1 MSAQTDSI
9 CTDFET
15 SAFFIKNLSN
25 SWQIGSPNKV
35 VFNNSY
41 SPVSSIVTDTVNTYP
56 SNDTSIFYAVY
67 APTWFANYLSTYA
80 PFRIEFYHRFHTDTL
95 TDFGTI
101 ELSKDGGNTWI
112 NGLDGFYSYNYT
124 PMDNSHIF
132 LGTNDT
138 IYSLV
143 VTGNSNGWVHST
155 ITIDLDWWNI
165 SGIPLDSIIVKFTFK
180 SDSVNNFKD
189 GWQIDNLCIK
199 YLIPLG
205 IEEIESKNNLNVYPN
220 PTQDYFIVNY
230 NLQDNSKAV
239 FRLYDVMGKEVIIQ
253 PITDMVGELKISSS
267 TLKQGIYF
275 YQVIGEKENFF
286 GKLIIQ

>member
-1 MSAQTDSI
+1 MKIPICLIRCKWPVDTD
-9 CTDFET
+9 E
-15 SAFFIKNLSN
+15 LRP
-25 SWQIGSPNKV
+25 GSKR
-35 VFNNSY
+35 F
-41 SPVSSIVTDTVNTYP
+41 D
-56 SNDTSIFYAVY
+56 AVY
-67 APTWFANYLSTYA
+67 KSA
-80 PFRIEFYHRFHTDTL
+80 RIK
-95 TDFGTI
+95 GI
-101 ELSKDGGNTWI
+101 QK
-112 NGLDGFYSYNYT
+112 
-124 PMDNSHIF
+124 P
-132 LGTNDT
+132 
-138 IYSLV
+138 
-143 VTGNSNGWVHST
+143 